1 MQTSTRFRL
10 SAFLSFHSA
19 NESRTAIAQK
29 RRKVL
34 TTMLGAS
41 LSAIMCSAC
50 GGSPSASPNSSASN
64 SNVSGA
70 ATGGVSSCSV
80 QQLEADMNNQLA
92 QLSTDTDF
100 SFAVERDDGRRYVY
114 QRGSSRM
121 QTLYESASTSK
132 LVSAVIIF
140 RLVEQGYLKLEDKP
154 QDRISTWPIAAGS
167 SLAAMNL
174 ANLLSFTSG
183 LTEEPLCINAGFM
196 NFESCV
202 NTIAN
207 ANANNQ
213 MLPGTEFYYAS
224 THLQVA
230 GLMAIKARGVAS
242 WQDVFSEFKQQTGL
256 FKNATYDLPSLS
268 NPRLAGGM
276 HWSGDEYLDFL
287 SALKKGKLLNPNSMA
302 QLLTDRTATAKLVYS
317 PAAALGEV
325 WHYGFGSWHECQSS
339 SFNCSP
345 ATRISSPGA
354 YGAYP
359 FWDRNKSYVGILARQ
374 GSLGTF
380 TQGVAVERT
389 IRPKVEAWVAC
400 GT

>member
-1 MQTSTRFRL
+1 MQTQTNSKLDGSGRSKLTKETTQKMTRKPTRLFGAML
-10 SAFLSFHSA
+10 SALFC
-19 NESRTAIAQK
+19 T
-29 RRKVL
+29 
-34 TTMLGAS
+34 
-41 LSAIMCSAC
+41 AC
-50 GGSPSASPNSSASN
+50 GGGGGSMNNANATSA
-64 SNVSGA
+64 VSTP
-70 ATGGVSSCSV
+70 ATSCSV
-80 QQLEADMNNQLA
+80 TQIESEMNSQLA

-100 SFAVERDDGRRYVY
+100 SFAVERDDGRRYIY

-132 LVSAVIIF
+132 LVSAVIIL

-167 SLAAMNL
+167 PLAAMNL

-207 ANANNQ
+207 ANTSNRMQ
-213 MLPGTEFYYAS
+213 PGTEFYYAS

-242 WQDVFSEFKQQTGL
+242 WQEVFSEFKQQTGL
-256 FKNATYDLPSLS
+256 FKSASFDLPSLN

-276 HWSGDEYLDFL
+276 HWTGEEYLDFL
-287 SALKKGKLLNPNSMA
+287 SALKKGRLLNTTSMA
-302 QLLTDRTATAKLVYS
+302 QFLTDRTANAKLVYS
-317 PAAALGEV
+317 PATALGEV

-339 SFNCSP
+339 SFNCTP
-345 ATRISSPGA
+345 AARISSPGA

-359 FWDRNKSYVGILARQ
+359 YWDRNKSYVGILARQ
-374 GSLGTF
+374 GDLGTF
-380 TQGVAVERT
+380 TKGVAVERA
-389 IRPKVEAWVAC
+389 IRPKVEAWLSC
-400 GT
+400 NT